1 MMPLLSILIPSIPSR
16 FDRAIKLYNHI
27 LQLVGDKDIE
37 IIMVTDNKVMTI
49 GEKRDWLKSMAHGKY
64 FMFVD
69 DDDSLLSLDEI
80 YTACHEETDVIT
92 FKVECRNDDGS
103 TYIVTHGLG
112 NAVEHKTEN
121 GRYLDIKRPPFHNCA
136 WRRKFRA
143 FEFPDV
149 SYAEDWVWVQK
160 CLAVAKDE
168 IHIDRV
174 LTKYN
179 FDSSVSEASTESNHV
194 WKNPNEIANG
204 PRIIQIWKD
213 EQPPRRCIV
222 NLATGKYID
231 GQYRLRHSM
240 IANDFI
246 GFQSEGQVDAPP
258 HEANPYAFKIYA
270 IEEAQR
276 HGYNQILWL
285 DASVYAVKNI
295 QPIFDWLDK
304 HDIFMEEAG
313 HWAGTWSPQ
322 YVLDYFN
329 ITKIE
334 AMKMPMFSAGFV
346 GLDFRKEIS
355 REFFARWKNA
365 MLAGMFKGS
374 WSDHRHDMTVGS
386 IIANQM
392 GLVDR
397 YSPGGQFFAYV
408 GPGYS
413 EPKPTAC
420 FHLRGI

>member
-1 MMPLLSILIPSIPSR
+1 
-16 FDRAIKLYNHI
+16 
-27 LQLVGDKDIE
+27 V
-37 IIMVTDNKVMTI
+37 
-49 GEKRDWLKSMAHGKY
+49 
-64 FMFVD
+64 
-69 DDDSLLSLDEI
+69 
-80 YTACHEETDVIT
+80 
-92 FKVECRNDDGS
+92 
-103 TYIVTHGLG
+103 
-112 NAVEHKTEN
+112 
-121 GRYLDIKRPPFHNCA
+121 
-136 WRRKFRA
+136 WR
-143 FEFPDV
+143 
-149 SYAEDWVWVQK
+149 
-160 CLAVAKDE
+160 
-168 IHIDRV
+168 
-174 LTKYN
+174 
-179 FDSSVSEASTESNHV
+179 
-194 WKNPNEIANG
+194 NPNELVEPYIEIKEGADK
-204 PRIIQIWKD
+204 PIVIKTYDRV
-213 EQPPRRCIV
+213 RRCIV

-231 GQYRLRHSM
+231 GQYRLLSSLDGYFGDPFLLNYTHEFQVGAPSHS
-240 IANDFI
+240 D
-246 GFQSEGQVDAPP
+246 
-258 HEANPYAFKIYA
+258 NPYAFKIYA

-276 HGYNQILWL
+276 YGCNQILWL
-285 DASVYAVKNI
+285 DASLYAVKDI
-295 QPIFDWLDK
+295 SPVWQWLDD
-304 HDIFMEEAG
+304 HDIFLEEAG

-322 YVLDYFN
+322 YVLDYFK
-329 ITKIE
+329 ITKDE